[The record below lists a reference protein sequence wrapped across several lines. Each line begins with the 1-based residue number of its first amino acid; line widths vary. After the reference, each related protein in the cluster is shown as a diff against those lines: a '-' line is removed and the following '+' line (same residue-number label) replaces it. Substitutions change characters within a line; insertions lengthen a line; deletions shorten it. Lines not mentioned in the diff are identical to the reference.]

1 MGEGES
7 EKLKK
12 REWKYGAWAG
22 HHKGGGRGGGGG
34 SEMCF
39 VIYFEVCHYNFMK
52 KIHSKL
58 SKNEP
63 ENTP

>member
-1 MGEGES
+1 MVHGQVII
-7 EKLKK
+7 K
-12 REWKYGAWAG
+12 A
-22 HHKGGGRGGGGG
+22 GGGGGGGGG
-34 SEMCF
+34 SELCF
-39 VIYFEVCHYNFMK
+39 VIYFEVCHHNFMK

>member
-22 HHKGGGRGGGGG
+22 HHKGGGRGGGG
-34 SEMCF
+34 SELFF
-39 VIYFEVCHYNFMK
+39 VIYFEVCHHNFMK